1 MTYLV
6 TQRRAEVLSQRG
18 LRITGPGGTQIITP
32 RLITPERL
40 SALAGTVFI
49 AVKAAALEA
58 VIKEI
63 GPAVG
68 TPDHDRP
75 HPQRH
80 AAYGRAQHPGPA
92 ADSGCRA
99 DRKRASELS
108 GAGFP
113 VVISDDIP
121 AAMWYK

>member
-1 MTYLV
+1 VRGPERGDVEGLV
-6 TQRRAEVLSQRG
+6 VPALSQRG

-40 SALAGTVFI
+40 SAVAGTVFI

-68 TPDHDRP
+68 TPDP
-75 HPQRH
+75 
-80 AAYGRAQHPGPA
+80 
-92 ADSGCRA
+92 
-99 DRKRASELS
+99 
-108 GAGFP
+108 
-113 VVISDDIP
+113 
-121 AAMWYK
+121 